1 VDSEYF
7 VWSYGVLRV
16 TRVDAISTLIS
27 HHLPQLLHV
36 AATVPIMESNV
47 RTHTRWT
54 MKCPRDDSMK
64 NHAPGAVRYAEK
76 RRTGTCHFAD
86 RVATVSLNVFDAK
99 IPKAF
104 REIQKQTCA
113 ASIVAHFEGD
123 DYLQVM
129 ALGVGTK
136 FLPESILRAEE
147 QGAEVGTV
155 RAGMDGLQHEGYG
168 SRVRD
173 CHAEVLARRAFR
185 RQLCLEM
192 QDILKRPQAG
202 SEDGYRRILQQTQQ
216 TKPCFALQSGVT
228 LHFYTSSAPCGNAV
242 LKKFSK
248 MDGEKFNVK
257 LPADKWPQ
265 GVHTPILGHALP
277 MGQFALLTKRDSTVD
292 ESQELRLAKTP
303 PAKKLWPALQSDDW
317 CPAGTSTV
325 WYNKGSIHTC
335 SDKLCRWNI
344 LGLQGS
350 LLSSLLQGPI
360 FMDTL
365 TVGRKFTPCICRRAI
380 CCRATD
386 MPKKRQHSLVELEDD
401 DNRSAYRLHHPAV
414 MGTGV
419 YMDDSGVLDMTNV
432 TEEGKEVRFGSS
444 LCWAWWSG
452 TSRNVKQSEAECIDG
467 STGFACD
474 WETDPRVTNLKGSKI
489 SSISTASLLRLFGA
503 TRHSDEAPLTTV
515 TSLVALRAFKM
526 EVSARYE
533 CQKTTLLTKHG
544 IFRQWRRRE
553 QEVRSG
559 TGTNTE
565 NIS

>member
-1 VDSEYF
+1 
-7 VWSYGVLRV
+7 
-16 TRVDAISTLIS
+16 
-27 HHLPQLLHV
+27 
-36 AATVPIMESNV
+36 
-47 RTHTRWT
+47 
-54 MKCPRDDSMK
+54 MKCTSDDSRK
-64 NHAPGAVRYAEK
+64 NHALGAVRYVEK
-76 RRTGTCHFAD
+76 RRIGTCQFAD
-86 RVATVSLNVFDAK
+86 RIATVSLNVFEAK

-104 REIQKQTCA
+104 RDIQKQTCA

-123 DYLQVM
+123 DFLQVM

-136 FLPESILRAEE
+136 FLSESTLRAEE
-147 QGAEVGTV
+147 QGAGVGTV
-155 RAGMDGLQHEGYG
+155 MAGMDGLQHEGYG
-168 SRVRD
+168 TRVRD

-192 QDILKRPQAG
+192 QDILTRPQGG
-202 SEDGYRRILQQTQQ
+202 SEGGYRRILKETQQ
-216 TKPCFALQSGVT
+216 TEMTGEEKKPCFVLQAGVT

-248 MDGEKFNVK
+248 MDGEKFNDK
-257 LPADKWPQ
+257 LPANKWPK
-265 GVHTPILGHALP
+265 GVHAPILGHALP
-277 MGQFALLTKRDSTVD
+277 MGQFALLTKKDSTVD
-292 ESQELRLAKTP
+292 ESSQEFRLVKTP
-303 PAKKLWPALQSDDW
+303 PTKKVWPALQSDDW
-317 CPAGTSTV
+317 CPPGTSTV

-365 TVGRKFTPCICRRAI
+365 IVGRKFTPCICRRAI

-386 MPKKRQHSLVELEDD
+386 MPKKRQHSLVEKDD
-401 DNRSAYRLHHPAV
+401 YDNRSAYRLHHPTI

-432 TEEGKEVRFGSS
+432 SEEGKEVRFGSS

-452 TSRNVKQSEAECIDG
+452 TGRNVNQNDAECIDG

-474 WETDPRVTNLKGSKI
+474 WETDSCVTNLKGSKI

-503 TRHSDEAPLTTV
+503 TRPSDEASLTSV
-515 TSLVALRAFKM
+515 TSLVTLRAFKM
-526 EVSARYE
+526 KASPSYE
-533 CQKTTLLTKHG
+533 RQKTALLTRHA

-553 QEVRSG
+553 LEVSSS
-559 TGTNTE
+559 TGTNTQYL
-565 NIS
+565 